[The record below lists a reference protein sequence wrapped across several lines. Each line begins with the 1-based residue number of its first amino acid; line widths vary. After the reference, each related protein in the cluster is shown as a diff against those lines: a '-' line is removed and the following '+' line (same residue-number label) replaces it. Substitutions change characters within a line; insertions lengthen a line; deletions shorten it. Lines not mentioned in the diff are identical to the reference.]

1 MHSHHHPSAPA
12 ENPAPLDHLLDNNR
26 AWAAAMTAT
35 DPAFFARLA
44 AQQAPQYFWIG
55 CSDSRV
61 SANTITGLPPGEV
74 FVHRNVANMVK
85 HADMN
90 CLSAMQFAVDVLKVK
105 HIIVCGHYGC
115 SGVKAA
121 LSGQSLGLADNWLT
135 QMQTIADKHQARLAA
150 CEGDT
155 ARHDLLCELNVIE
168 QVAHVC
174 QSTVVQAAW
183 RRGQPLSV
191 HGWIYGVHDGL
202 LRDLGISQPVAGTT
216 ARPAISAP
224 GVAAHG
230 ATCGPACGH
239 LDQTASDAMRVTA
252 SPSNRSF
259 ERRSVRRYLSQPIDP
274 AVIDDLLA
282 AATTAPSAHNRQ
294 PWRFAVLNTLAHKQ
308 ALAQAMGDRLRRARQ
323 ADRDN
328 EADIEADVARSQVRI
343 TGAATVVVVCLSMRD
358 MDRYPDPER
367 SRHEHQMA
375 VQSTAMAGQ
384 NLLLAAHDAGLGACW
399 LCAPMFCP
407 DVVRGALQLPEDWE
421 PQGLITLGH
430 PANSGKPFV
439 RKPLAEVTLFLNSEE
454 TTC

>member
-1 MHSHHHPSAPA
+1 MPQEQPA
-12 ENPAPLDHLLDNNR
+12 TALAPLDHLLDNNR

-44 AQQAPQYFWIG
+44 AQQAPEYFWIG

-61 SANTITGLPPGEV
+61 SANTITGLPPGAV

-115 SGVKAA
+115 GGVKAA

-135 QMQTIADKHQARLAA
+135 QMQTIAQKHQAQLAA
-150 CEGDT
+150 CDSDT

-183 RRGQPLSV
+183 RRGQALSV

-202 LRDLGISQPVAGTT
+202 LRDLGISQPVAGTSP
-216 ARPAISAP
+216 RPAMPAP
-224 GVAAHG
+224 GAAPHAPGCGPKCGTQHQPAAAERRVAAS
-230 ATCGPACGH
+230 PA
-239 LDQTASDAMRVTA
+239 
-252 SPSNRSF
+252 
-259 ERRSVRRYLSQPIDP
+259 ERRSVRRYLPDPIDP
-274 AVIDDLLA
+274 AVIDNLLA
-282 AATTAPSAHNRQ
+282 AATSAPSAHNRQ
-294 PWRFAVLNTLAHKQ
+294 PWRFAVLTTPPHKHKLAD
-308 ALAQAMGDRLRRARQ
+308 AMGARLRRARQ
-323 ADRDN
+323 ADGDN
-328 EADIEADVARSQVRI
+328 TADIEADVARSQVRI

-358 MDRYPDPER
+358 MDRYPDTER
-367 SRHEHQMA
+367 SHHEYQMA

-384 NLLLAAHDAGLGACW
+384 NLLLAAHEAGLGACW

-407 DVVRGALQLPEDWE
+407 DVVRDALQLPADWE
-421 PQGLITLGH
+421 PQGLITLGY

-439 RKPLAEVTLFLNSEE
+439 RKPLAEVTRFLNSEE

>member
-1 MHSHHHPSAPA
+1 MHAHDPTSAPA
-12 ENPAPLDHLLDNNR
+12 ENLAPLDHLLDNNR
-26 AWAAAMTAT
+26 AWAAAMTAE

-44 AQQAPQYFWIG
+44 AQQAPELFWIG

-135 QMQTIADKHQARLAA
+135 QMQTIADKHQTRLAA
-150 CEGDT
+150 CDSDT

-216 ARPAISAP
+216 PRPASALPPPTAIPNP
-224 GVAAHG
+224 GAGGVTG
-230 ATCGPACGH
+230 CGPDCHHA
-239 LDQTASDAMRVTA
+239 APRVHRG
-252 SPSNRSF
+252 S
-259 ERRSVRRYLSQPIDP
+259 ERRSVRRYLPQAIEPS
-274 AVIDDLLA
+274 VIDRILQ
-282 AATTAPSAHNRQ
+282 AATSAPSAHNRQ
-294 PWRFAVLNTLAHKQ
+294 PWRFAVLNTLAPKQ
-308 ALAQAMGDRLRRARQ
+308 KLAQAMGDRLRRARQ

-328 EADIEADVARSQVRI
+328 EADIEADVARSQARI

-407 DVVRGALQLPEDWE
+407 DVVRDALQLPADWE
-421 PQGLITLGH
+421 PQGLVTLGY

-454 TTC
+454 STC

>member
-1 MHSHHHPSAPA
+1 M
-12 ENPAPLDHLLDNNR
+12 
-26 AWAAAMTAT
+26 
-35 DPAFFARLA
+35 
-44 AQQAPQYFWIG
+44 
-55 CSDSRV
+55 
-61 SANTITGLPPGEV
+61 

-115 SGVKAA
+115 GGVKAA

-135 QMQTIADKHQARLAA
+135 QMQTIAQKHQAQLAA
-150 CEGDT
+150 CDSDT

-183 RRGQPLSV
+183 RRGQAVSV

-216 ARPAISAP
+216 PRPAVLAP
-224 GVAAHG
+224 GAALLPQGARCGPECG
-230 ATCGPACGH
+230 ATHSPAPR
-239 LDQTASDAMRVTA
+239 A
-252 SPSNRSF
+252 
-259 ERRSVRRYLSQPIDP
+259 ERRSVRRYLPEPIDP
-274 AVIDDLLA
+274 AVIDTLLA
-282 AATTAPSAHNRQ
+282 AATSAPSAHNRQ
-294 PWRFAVLNTLAHKQ
+294 PWRFAVLTTAPHKQ
-308 ALAQAMGDRLRRARQ
+308 KLADAMGERLRRARQ
-323 ADRDN
+323 ADGDN
-328 EADIEADVARSQVRI
+328 TADIEADVARSQARI

-358 MDRYPDPER
+358 MDRYPDTER
-367 SRHEHQMA
+367 SRHEYQMA

-407 DVVRGALQLPEDWE
+407 DVVRDALQLPADWE

-439 RKPLAEVTLFLNSEE
+439 RKPLAEVTRFLNSEE